1 MGGGPLDGALNPAA
15 LFKDRLSNVNTAK
28 AQIEKQRAKDQV
40 KEKLRSEF
48 AELDKN
54 GDDRVSY
61 EEMYG
66 FLSDKLA
73 VSV

>member
-1 MGGGPLDGALNPAA
+1 MGGGPLDGALNPVA

-48 AELDKN
+48 GELDKN